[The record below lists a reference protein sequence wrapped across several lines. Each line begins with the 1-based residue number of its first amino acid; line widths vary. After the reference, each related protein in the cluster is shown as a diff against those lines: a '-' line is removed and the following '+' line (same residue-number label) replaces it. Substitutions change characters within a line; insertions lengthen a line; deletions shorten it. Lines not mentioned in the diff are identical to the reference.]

1 MFKMKRKGS
10 KFDPAPSRVAYRWN
24 RLWLTPSFRKIVRVV
39 MPLGLVVAGIG
50 FWLSDD
56 QRVNQINDM
65 IAEMRKSVE
74 ERPEFMVNLMA
85 IDGASAG
92 LSDAIREVMPVN
104 FPVSSFDLDLEAM
117 REQVESLDAIKRV
130 DIRVKAGGLLKV
142 NVVERTPKIIWRGPD
157 GLVLLDEDGH
167 RVRPL
172 EARNG
177 RPDLP
182 LIAGEGAQNHVQE
195 ALRLVEDSG
204 PVRDRLMGLVR
215 MSESR
220 WDLVLDRD
228 QRILLPEE
236 EPIAALGRVLALH
249 EAQDL
254 LGRDLRRV
262 DIRNGKR
269 PTLQLTRDAVT
280 ERRVSLGLE
289 VKKEED

>member
-1 MFKMKRKGS
+1 MFKMKRKGL

-39 MPLGLVVAGIG
+39 MPTAVVLGALG
-50 FWLSDD
+50 FWLADA
-56 QRVNQINDM
+56 QRINQINDM
-65 IAEMRKSVE
+65 VAQMRKSVE
-74 ERPEFMVNLMA
+74 ERPEFMVKLMA
-85 IDGASAG
+85 IDGASPG
-92 LSDAIREVMPVN
+92 MINAIREVMPVN
-104 FPVSSFDLDLEAM
+104 FPISSFDLDLEAM
-117 REQVESLDAIKRV
+117 REQVESLDAVRRV

-157 GLVLLDEDGH
+157 GLVMLDAGGH

-172 EARNG
+172 EYRNN

-182 LIAGEGAQNHVQE
+182 LIAGEGAQDHVQE
-195 ALRLVEDSG
+195 ALQLVHDAE
-204 PVRDRLMGLVR
+204 PVRDRLLGLVR

-220 WDLVLDRD
+220 WDVVLDRD
-228 QRILLPEE
+228 QRILLPED
-236 EPIAALGRVLALH
+236 EPVAALRRVLALD

-254 LGRDLRRV
+254 LARDLRRV

-269 PTLQLTRDAVT
+269 PTLQLTEAAVT

-289 VKKEED
+289 VKKED